1 MNLSGYRRWSITCFD
16 KFGET
21 PYALVKCVDGQNT
34 IEMQDIT
41 FSLIYCFWKW
51 IGENFILNK
60 RTTHRKYFWLYKN
73 PITSVTWAKW
83 LMQCPHCSYYYNLIA
98 RRMSITTREVSRLVK
113 TNRITNISMSCSVNI
128 VQEEGIVRRFM

>member
-1 MNLSGYRRWSITCFD
+1 MNLSGYRRWSKTCFD

-51 IGENFILNK
+51 IGENFYPELTN
-60 RTTHRKYFWLYKN
+60 Y
-73 PITSVTWAKW
+73 TSQVFLA
-83 LMQCPHCSYYYNLIA
+83 L
-98 RRMSITTREVSRLVK
+98 
-113 TNRITNISMSCSVNI
+113 
-128 VQEEGIVRRFM
+128 